1 MVRLVGAL
9 CQQRERGSSQTYP
22 KDFSLCSCGTDEH
35 HTGTFWIKEII
46 NALKAFSGCKF
57 YPVEPLYTCKLKIKP
72 AFIEVISE
80 TIQIVKLC
88 SICKIVNVSVRQYLK
103 EQLPRDFI
111 QVYLLTASNWLR
123 IRQQFW
129 KLLLSQYDT
138 TFTCTTQPIMSFNV
152 GVAGVTHIN
161 DKLGSEKVPWLGR
174 DTE

>member
-1 MVRLVGAL
+1 MSYKITWADTFGQWKQATVMVRLVGAL
-9 CQQRERGSSQTYP
+9 CQQRERGPSQTYP
-22 KDFSLCSCGTDEH
+22 KDFSLCWCGTDEH

-72 AFIEVISE
+72 AFIGVISE

-111 QVYLLTASNWLR
+111 QGLPTASRAVIN
-123 IRQQFW
+123 ID
-129 KLLLSQYDT
+129 DT
-138 TFTCTTQPIMSFNV
+138 RKP
-152 GVAGVTHIN
+152 H
-161 DKLGSEKVPWLGR
+161 R
-174 DTE
+174 